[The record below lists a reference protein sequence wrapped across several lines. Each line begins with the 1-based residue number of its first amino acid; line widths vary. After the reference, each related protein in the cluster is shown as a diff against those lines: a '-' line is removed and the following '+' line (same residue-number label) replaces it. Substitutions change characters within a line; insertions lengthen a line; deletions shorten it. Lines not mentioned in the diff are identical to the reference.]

1 MERLRIG
8 LFGDNG
14 HQLKR
19 QLIDNPRAELVA
31 AAAIDEK
38 RLPVDP
44 ARIEFANSFEDLIAN
59 EKIDL
64 ISLCSPRRRDQFE
77 QAMAAMAAGK
87 HVYAEKPCA
96 FTEAEIDR
104 LIAAARENQVEF
116 HEMCPTVVDHL
127 YREMREAIQDQGMI
141 GTVVQVL
148 AQKCYPWHDQR
159 PADEDIDGGLSRQVG
174 IYFFRFVEHI
184 AGVRIADIAAEETRL
199 GNPNPDSE
207 CRRAVSIAARLE
219 NGGVASGVC
228 NYLNPM
234 RHRIHGYE
242 IVRVFGTDGIIES
255 DAEKDTVRYIPLGD
269 EPRLLDVSGGAIDYF
284 ELILDKL
291 IDGREMPL
299 TLEDELS
306 PTRWTARLKDK
317 ADSDA

>member
-19 QLIDNPRAELVA
+19 QLVDNPRAELVA

-159 PADEDIDGGLSRQVG
+159 PADEDIDEIG
-174 IYFFRFVEHI
+174 
-184 AGVRIADIAAEETRL
+184 
-199 GNPNPDSE
+199 
-207 CRRAVSIAARLE
+207 RAHV
-219 NGGVASGVC
+219 
-228 NYLNPM
+228 
-234 RHRIHGYE
+234 
-242 IVRVFGTDGIIES
+242 
-255 DAEKDTVRYIPLGD
+255 
-269 EPRLLDVSGGAIDYF
+269 
-284 ELILDKL
+284 
-291 IDGREMPL
+291 
-299 TLEDELS
+299 
-306 PTRWTARLKDK
+306 
-317 ADSDA
+317 